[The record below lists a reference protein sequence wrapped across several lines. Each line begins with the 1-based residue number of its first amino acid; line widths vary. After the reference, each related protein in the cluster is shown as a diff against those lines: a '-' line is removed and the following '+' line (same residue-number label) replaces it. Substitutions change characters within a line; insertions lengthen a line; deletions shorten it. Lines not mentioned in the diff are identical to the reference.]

1 MQKGPSPVRNLAK
14 LALTEPLTVVD
25 RVRTV
30 SELRRLRNE
39 PRSPSNHPVSA
50 RWDPALHD
58 LLGTPTPCGGSKEFG
73 DVWSTIKTSLSDADA
88 ISETLDGDA
97 NFGQAV
103 WCAVLHLRPR
113 RVIETGVARG
123 VTSWIILEA
132 LARNATGHLWSIDLP
147 KLAWTFE
154 AGQAVPAALRSRWTY
169 LRGASTRLLPPLVAQ
184 LGEIDLFIHDSLHTE
199 GNVRFEM
206 ETAWPALSEQGLVL
220 VDDIDDIE
228 AYGSGRA
235 FSAFV
240 RDRDRSTWLVAP
252 QSQKQGCFGAV
263 SKRLPEP

>member
-1 MQKGPSPVRNLAK
+1 MQKETSPVWNLAK
-14 LALTEPLTVVD
+14 LALTDPLTVVD

-30 SELRRLRNE
+30 SELRRLGNE

-50 RWDPALHD
+50 RWYPALHD
-58 LLGTPTPCGGSKEFG
+58 LLGTPTPCGGSKEFR
-73 DVWSTIKTSLSDADA
+73 DLWSTIKASLSDADA
-88 ISETLDGDA
+88 ISETFDGDA

-103 WCAVLHLRPR
+103 WCTVLHLCPR

-132 LARNATGHLWSIDLP
+132 LARNGTGHLWSIDLP

-154 AGQAVPAALRSRWTY
+154 AGQAVPAELRSRWTY
-169 LRGASTRLLPPLVAQ
+169 LRGASTRVLPPLVAE
-184 LGEIDLFIHDSLHTE
+184 LGQIDLFIHDSLHTE

-206 ETAWPALSEQGLVL
+206 ETAWPPLSEGGLML

-228 AYGSGRA
+228 AFGSGRA

-240 RDRDRSTWLVAP
+240 RDRDRSSWLVAP
-252 QSQKQGCFGAV
+252 QSEKQGCFGAV
-263 SKRLPEP
+263 SKRGPGS